1 MKKFFLILMTL
12 LALSLGACGAS
23 QSANN
28 PPATPGIPTVLA
40 STSFLADL
48 AQNVAGDRLQ
58 VETLIP
64 LGVDPHEYEPTPQDV
79 AKLANS
85 QVLIVNGIGYEF
97 WLQKTLDGVGG
108 SRQIITATT
117 GMTPLASTS
126 SEDTSGDP
134 HMLMDVSR
142 AIKYVETIRDG
153 LIQADPAGKD
163 IYTRNATTYIAKLNE
178 LDQWIKDQVS
188 QIPANKRLLVTNH
201 DSLAYFSQAYGFTVV
216 GAVIPSVTTDASPS
230 AQQMADLIQTI
241 KSSGAPAIF
250 VETGVN
256 TDLADQIASEANVKV
271 ITNLYLET
279 LSAPNGPAPD
289 YIDMMKS
296 DVTQIVNALK

>member
-1 MKKFFLILMTL
+1 MRKVPLIFVTL
-12 LALSLGACGAS
+12 LAVLLSACGAA
-23 QSANN
+23 QPTNN
-28 PPATPGIPTVLA
+28 STTSGVPTVLA
-40 STSFLADL
+40 TTSFLADL
-48 AQNVAGDRLQ
+48 AQNVAGNRLQ
-58 VETLIP
+58 VGILIP

-79 AKLANS
+79 AKLSNS

-108 SRQIITATT
+108 NRQIITATT
-117 GMTPLASTS
+117 GMTPLSDLSGTEAA
-126 SEDTSGDP
+126 GDP
-134 HMLMDVSR
+134 HMWLDVSK
-142 AIKYVETIRDG
+142 AISYVNNIRDG
-153 LIQADPAGKD
+153 LTQADPGGKE
-163 IYTRNATTYIAKLNE
+163 IYSQNAAAYITKLNG

-188 QIPANKRLLVTNH
+188 QIPADKRLLVTNH
-201 DSLAYFSQAYGFTVV
+201 DSLGYFSQAYGFTVV

-230 AQQMADLIQTI
+230 AQQMANLIQII

-256 TDLADQIASEANVKV
+256 TALADQIGSETGVKV

-289 YIDMMKS
+289 YIDMMKY